1 MKLKRLFT
9 MTALSIFILVVLIG
23 CYNVP
28 LKPTTP
34 PAQNPPSQ
42 MQVPQSQESQTNQPQ
57 SSPGT
62 QNKIKIYLIAVEDN
76 GKSGEKLDTGDS
88 VVPVERNIKETTAPL
103 RVALEELLSL
113 KEKDYR
119 QSGLYNPLYRSN
131 LKVEQVR
138 ILSGKAEI
146 YLTGTLSLGG
156 EMDNPRVKAQLEK
169 TSSQFSSVKDLQI
182 YLNGKTLDE
191 ALSLKG

>member
-1 MKLKRLFT
+1 
-9 MTALSIFILVVLIG
+9 MTTLSVFVLGVLIG
-23 CYNVP
+23 CSNVP
-28 LKPTTP
+28 PKPTTP
-34 PAQNPPSQ
+34 PTQNPPSQ
-42 MQVPQSQESQTNQPQ
+42 TQAPQLQEPQTNQPQ

-103 RVALEELLSL
+103 RAALEELLSL
-113 KEKDYR
+113 KEKDYG

-156 EMDNPRVKAQLEK
+156 EMDNPRVKAQLKK
-169 TSSQFSSVKDLQI
+169 TASQFSSVKDLQI